1 MPKQDKLQ
9 LRPIT
14 LKIAALVLTRLG
26 SLLEVLISGGYVTTT
41 YGSIFINVRNAVF
54 SLARRA
60 DERVMSQEGK
70 F

>member
-1 MPKQDKLQ
+1 
-9 LRPIT
+9 
-14 LKIAALVLTRLG
+14 
-26 SLLEVLISGGYVTTT
+26 VTTT